1 MQHGFLIFH
10 SNAPIVN
17 STSGYFV
24 RHVVTNLPC
33 GVQARWAFNLTVS
46 EVKRKFQ
53 MNTKNQTTGGV
64 PRISQILVAVDF
76 SAHASNALE
85 WARSFADA
93 FGAKLI
99 VLHVIDAVAAGSL
112 ETGGVTADF
121 APLYVLREEAEKRMG
136 ELKTLIPDAQT
147 AVREASPPA
156 AIVDVALELN
166 CQMIVMGTHGRSGL
180 EHLLMGSVAEYV
192 VRHSK
197 VPVFTVRGD

>member
-1 MQHGFLIFH
+1 
-10 SNAPIVN
+10 
-17 STSGYFV
+17 
-24 RHVVTNLPC
+24 
-33 GVQARWAFNLTVS
+33 
-46 EVKRKFQ
+46 

-121 APLYVLREEAEKRMG
+121 APLYVLREETEKRMG

-197 VPVFTVRGD
+197 VPVLTVRGD